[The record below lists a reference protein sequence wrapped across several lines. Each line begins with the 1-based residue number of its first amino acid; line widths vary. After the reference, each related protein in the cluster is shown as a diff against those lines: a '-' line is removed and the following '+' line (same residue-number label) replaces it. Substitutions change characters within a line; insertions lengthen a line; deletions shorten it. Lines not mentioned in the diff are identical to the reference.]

1 MKVGLLLAFA
11 GRDCGGPEVYEREMA
26 RELLRLAPQ
35 HEYHLFCLDKRAP
48 AVIDRVSTQLIYHLL
63 RPSSRV
69 VSMLT
74 TLPWK
79 MRRTGYDIFHSLMMA
94 PPFFPPHAIMSMAC
108 SSLIC
113 RPELYPP
120 LVRARLRF
128 LQHRAVPKAARIICV
143 SEHVRDVMRETFRLP
158 LERLPVIYP
167 GCSRMFRFIDD
178 EQKHTFLHEKYGIS
192 YPYFLFSGRW
202 ERRKNVLGTLQAFA
216 LFKRNFKSEHKLV
229 FTGGKSWH
237 SAEAEKAIF
246 RLGIQ
251 NDVADLGK
259 TPFEELPY
267 IYGGAEALVYASLW
281 EGFGMPIVEGMM
293 CGTPVITSNISAMPE
308 IAGGCAL
315 LVNPADAEDI
325 AAGMYRIATDEQL
338 RGELRS
344 QGLKR
349 AERFGWESS
358 AGMTLDL
365 YDEVMNRKMSPA
377 AARSGGVLPFCN

>member
-11 GRDCGGPEVYEREMA
+11 GRNCGGPEVYEREMV
-26 RELLRLAPQ
+26 RGMLQLAPQ

-48 AVIDRVSTQLIYHLL
+48 LVIGHDSRELVYHLL

-74 TLPWK
+74 TLPWE
-79 MRRTGYDIFHSLMMA
+79 MYRTRCDIFHSLIMA
-94 PPFFPPHAIMSMAC
+94 PPFFPPNAIMSMAC

-143 SEHVRDVMRETFRLP
+143 SRHVRDVMLETFRLP

-167 GCSRMFRFIDD
+167 GCSRVFRFIGD
-178 EQKHTFLHEKYGIS
+178 EQKRAFLREKYGIS

-216 LFKRNFKSEHKLV
+216 LFKKNFKSEHKLV

-237 SAEAEKAIF
+237 SAEAEEAIF

-267 IYGGAEALVYASLW
+267 IYGGAEALIYASLW
-281 EGFGMPIVEGMM
+281 EGFGMPIVEGML
-293 CGTPVITSNISAMPE
+293 CGTPVITSNLSAMPE

-315 LVNPADAEDI
+315 LVNPADTEDI
-325 AAGMYRIATDEQL
+325 ASGMYRIATDEQL
-338 RGELRS
+338 RGDLRS
-344 QGLKR
+344 RGLKR

-358 AGMTLDL
+358 SRMTLDL
-365 YDEVMNRKMSPA
+365 YDEVMDGKMTLTGA
-377 AARSGGVLPFCN
+377 